1 MVPGVLIIGYGNPL
15 RGDDGIGFYAA
26 KALEECF
33 RAEPDVE
40 VMAAQ
45 ELTPEM
51 AEDVARSGIVLFV
64 DAALGQ
70 APGTIKRGTVRPEP
84 GPGAFSHSMTP
95 SSLLSAAG
103 ELYGDTPEAISLTL
117 AGWSFEYGERL
128 SKAAKLRM
136 PELLRQAAALVEEH
150 RTRPTT
156 SELQGVRHR

>member
-26 KALEECF
+26 KALDEQF

-51 AEDVARSGIVLFV
+51 AEDIARSGVVLFV
-64 DAALGQ
+64 DAALDH
-70 APGTIKRGTVRPEP
+70 APGTIKRATVRPEP
-84 GPGAFSHSMTP
+84 GPGGFSHSMTP

-103 ELYGDTPEAISLTL
+103 ELYGDTPEAMSLTL

-128 SKAAKLRM
+128 SKEAKLRM
-136 PELLRQAAALVEEH
+136 PELLRQAEAWVEEH
-150 RTRPTT
+150 RARSSTAQ
-156 SELQGVRHR
+156 LQGVRHR